1 MSSDVKIYPRFPQ
14 SYFYTK
20 RFVVLNYR
28 MKINYSSDALS
39 WHSSCRITS
48 GVTLK
53 SSYIHLGSEKTI
65 YLLELI
71 FYCAKN
77 IAFDVFLPWFIDKST
92 YRAGK
97 DGYQNIILGDYTIF
111 LYWDIV
117 LLYVFIMQTSLFA
130 AKSQASFD
138 LQLSQHSNRTILCNF
153 WAGTYFEILS
163 MTDFKTRNHGQN
175 WRTIYNVKRGRLF
188 HRPCHITYW

>member
-130 AKSQASFD
+130 AKSQALTCNYHNTVTEQSFVIFG
-138 LQLSQHSNRTILCNF
+138 LVRILRF
-153 WAGTYFEILS
+153 SAWQILKQGI
-163 MTDFKTRNHGQN
+163 MDRIGERYTM
-175 WRTIYNVKRGRLF
+175 
-188 HRPCHITYW
+188 